1 LGVAAALRRAG
12 LLPRALIAGALHL
25 VIGAGEFLGDHVSR
39 ALAADVPIIELNAD
53 VDEETLN
60 DAISS
65 VEVVLYCAQSWS
77 PARRAHF
84 RKRPPPTLQRV
95 LAAAQH
101 AKVRRIVH
109 VSTAD
114 VYGPDHNVR
123 INEKSRLKPVHAYER
138 LRLNEEQWLLESA
151 GKVEV
156 VIVRPARIFGAG
168 EDWILPRL
176 MGSLAQGRVWLPGG
190 GRAKQTFVSAD
201 DVGRACLAASDRGR
215 PGHSY
220 LVGGFDASW
229 RDLLESA
236 VRAVGVGGTIV
247 NLPYDLL
254 YLRAVAMEAVT
265 APGAVVWPGTFAID
279 VLGKPHYCDDS
290 QSRRD
295 LTWSPS
301 VGSFEQEMP
310 RMAAWLS
317 RLPDVAAALAAE
329 SMTLTSPP
337 R

>member
-1 LGVAAALRRAG
+1 MGVPAALQRAG

-53 VDEETLN
+53 ADEETLN

-123 INEKSRLKPVHAYER
+123 INEKSRLKPIHAYER

-176 MGSLAQGRVWLPGG
+176 MGSLARGRVWLPGG

-236 VRAVGVGGTIV
+236 IRAVGVGGTIV

>member
-1 LGVAAALRRAG
+1 M
-12 LLPRALIAGALHL
+12 HL
-25 VIGAGEFLGDHVSR
+25 VIGAGEFLGHHVSR

-53 VDEETLN
+53 ADEETLGE
-60 DAISS
+60 AISG
-65 VEVVLYCAQSWS
+65 VEVVINCAQTWS
-77 PARRAHF
+77 PARRLRF
-84 RKRPPPTLQRV
+84 RKNPAPLLQR
-95 LAAAQH
+95 LAAAAQR
-101 AKVRRIVH
+101 ARVRRIVH

-114 VYGPDHNVR
+114 VYGSDHFARVT
-123 INEKSRLKPVHAYER
+123 EKSRPRPKHAYER
-138 LRLNEEQWLLESA
+138 LKLFEEGWLAEA
-151 GKVEV
+151 AADVEV
-156 VIVRPARIFGAG
+156 VIVRPARIFGLG

-176 MGSLAQGRVWLPGG
+176 MESLASGRLWLPGG
-190 GRAKQTFVSAD
+190 GRAKQTFVSAE

-236 VRAVGVGGTIV
+236 IRAVGVGGTIV

-254 YLRAVAMEAVT
+254 YLRALAMETVT
-265 APGAVVWPGTFAID
+265 AEGAAVWPGVYATD
-279 VLGKPHYCDDS
+279 VLGKPHYYDDS
-290 QSRRD
+290 QSRRE

-317 RLPDVAAALAAE
+317 GLPAVAAALAGSVEGAA
-329 SMTLTSPP
+329 SP
-337 R
+337 RA